1 MKRFLMPALLACSLF
16 LSGCAPQ
23 EKEPDQ
29 WTLRDF
35 EGCFEET
42 YETQR
47 ETYKLLEGTEEEN
60 TVHVL
65 RGSGEGPV
73 IYVVA
78 GVHGDEVAGWRAGNL
93 LKEATV
99 KAGTVYIV
107 SPANVYGAG
116 ENQRKTKSA
125 RDLNRSFPGDPDGW
139 DAQRIAWSI
148 YSDIQ
153 DKDPVL
159 VMDLHEAIAKEDD
172 YEKLGANYDALG
184 NSLICHSLDGIGD
197 MVLEL
202 LLASEAGELCS
213 TPFILYNAPPVGS
226 VNHTVTTELGIP
238 TITLETLR
246 AEPLAQRVQNQLEI
260 LQYIFTCTA
269 CADIFEKGDLHERRK
284 KQHFIEAGLR
294 REERAL
300 PWHFPHR
307 PELSHAAVFQRT

>member
-125 RDLNRSFPGDPDGW
+125 RDLNRSFPGDPGGGDG
-139 DAQRIAWSI
+139 ARIAHSI
-148 YSDIQ
+148 FTDIQ
-153 DKDPVL
+153 DKQPILVL
-159 VMDLHEAIAKEDD
+159 DLHEALPKEDD
-172 YEKLGANYDALG
+172 YQKLGSNYDALG
-184 NSLICHSLDGIGD
+184 NSLICQSLDGIGD
-197 MVLEL
+197 MVLDAIL
-202 LLASEAGELCS
+202 TSEAGELCS
-213 TPFILYNAPPVGS
+213 GPLTLYGSPPSGS
-226 VNHTVTTELGIP
+226 VNHTVTQQLGIP
-238 TITLETLR
+238 AITVETLR
-246 AEPLAQRVQNQLEI
+246 SEPLAQRVRNQLE
-260 LQYIFTCTA
+260 LVEF
-269 CADIFEKGDLHERRK
+269 IFEYYNMR
-284 KQHFIEAGLR
+284 
-294 REERAL
+294 
-300 PWHFPHR
+300 
-307 PELSHAAVFQRT
+307 